1 MEKKFHLTKEQNVFL
16 AKKTIVENIYHTAK
30 LENVNITFP
39 ETQTIL
45 NGVSVDGLSMDDVQV
60 ILNLRDAWRYTLDN
74 IDKPFSLEFACKV
87 NENVARNES
96 LNWGVLRDGNVG
108 IHGVNYVPE
117 VPEREKVEKKINE
130 IMEIENDVDRAL
142 SYYVWAMRSQL
153 FWDGNKR
160 TSNICA
166 NKLLIESGSGIVTVK
181 EENLK
186 EFHVLLS
193 KFYETNDSK
202 QLKQFLYDKCLYG
215 MTFKKENNM
224 KK

>member
-45 NGVSVDGLSMDDVQV
+45 NGVSVGGLSMDDVQV

-108 IHGVNYVPE
+108 IHGVSHVPE
-117 VPEREKVEKKINE
+117 VPEREKVEKKIKE

-215 MTFKKENNM
+215 MTFQKENNM